1 MVHDA
6 RISARMKLRD
16 GLPCSAGTEVPFEIC
31 ALSEMNSRAGGGTMD
46 CRAAN
51 VVVVVKA

>member
-1 MVHDA
+1 
-6 RISARMKLRD
+6 MKLRD